1 MFYNYDAGFW
11 FNGMMQVRC
20 GTKIKCRVLLERVY
34 VRVIER
40 AQPREGKKK
49 WVMLLVYF
57 AVEALGKYS

>member
-11 FNGMMQVRC
+11 FNGMMQARC

-40 AQPREGKKK
+40 AQPREGKKEMSY
-49 WVMLLVYF
+49 VISILT
-57 AVEALGKYS
+57 

>member
-40 AQPREGKKK
+40 AQPREGKKEMSY
-49 WVMLLVYF
+49 VISILP
-57 AVEALGKYS
+57 